1 MRVHWTHNA
10 VDHLVNIYE
19 YICLNSPVYGK
30 QMVDKITRR
39 SEQIADQPYSGRKVP
54 EYQAEDIRE
63 LIEKPY
69 RIIYRIK
76 KDQIDVVAV
85 IHGAQLMPDKIE

>member
-1 MRVHWTHNA
+1 MRVHWTQNA
-10 VDHLVNIYE
+10 IEHLVNIYE
-19 YICLNSPVYGK
+19 YIALNSPTYANL
-30 QMVDKITRR
+30 MVDRITHR
-39 SEQIADQPYSGRKVP
+39 SMQIADQPLSGRKVP

-76 KDQIDVVAV
+76 SDQIDVLAV
-85 IHGAQLMPDKIE
+85 LHGARLLPEEI

>member
-1 MRVHWTHNA
+1 MRVHWTQNA
-10 VDHLVNIYE
+10 IEHLVNIYE
-19 YICLNSPVYGK
+19 HIALNSPTYAKG
-30 QMVDKITRR
+30 MVDKITRH
-39 SEQIADQPYSGRKVP
+39 SEQIANQPLSGRKVP

-76 KDQIDVVAV
+76 ADQIDVVAV
-85 IHGAQLMPDKIE
+85 IHGARLLPEQI

>member
-1 MRVHWTHNA
+1 MRVHWTTNA

-19 YICLNSPVYGK
+19 YISINSPTYAK
-30 QMVDKITRR
+30 QMVDRITRR
-39 SEQIADQPYSGRKVP
+39 SAQIGDQPFSGRKVP

-69 RIIYRIK
+69 RIIYRIQQ
-76 KDQIDVVAV
+76 DQIDVLAV
-85 IHGAQLMPDKIE
+85 IHGARLLPDAH

>member
-1 MRVHWTHNA
+1 VDRITH
-10 VDHLVNIYE
+10 
-19 YICLNSPVYGK
+19 
-30 QMVDKITRR
+30 R
-39 SEQIADQPYSGRKVP
+39 SEQIADQPLSGRRVP

-76 KDQIDVVAV
+76 ANQIDVLAV
-85 IHGAQLMPDKIE
+85 LQGARLLPEEI

>member
-1 MRVHWTHNA
+1 M
-10 VDHLVNIYE
+10 
-19 YICLNSPVYGK
+19 
-30 QMVDKITRR
+30 
-39 SEQIADQPYSGRKVP
+39 P
-54 EYQAEDIRE
+54 EYEAEDIRE

-85 IHGAQLMPDKIE
+85 IHGAQLLPDQI